1 MKKID
6 KETLIAGIIA
16 VIALIAIVCEMV
28 FGGISTVSI
37 AAAIKDTAGIIVD
50 IMVFFIAFKALVKRD
65 VATFRG
71 KLETAM
77 EEIEKSYA
85 PLIQEHKARETNES
99 DVLKNQELIRYD
111 LAKNLDALFGVEC
124 KDYMRFFELKAQS
137 PDKITFYVRK
147 KFFGEPFI
155 PDIIAAHIKGFC
167 EKKYNQ
173 YSTTYALDKD
183 GANITVSFG
192 KILETNDDIET
203 LISIVDDVLLLYI
216 AEYKKN

>member
-1 MKKID
+1 MKKMD
-6 KETLIAGIIA
+6 NETLKAGIIA
-16 VIALIAIVCEMV
+16 VIAFVAIVCELV

-37 AAAIKDTAGIIVD
+37 ASAVKDAAGILVD
-50 IMVFFIAFKALVKRD
+50 IMVFFLAFKALVKRD
-65 VATFRG
+65 DETFRG

-85 PLIQEHKARETNES
+85 PLIKEHKANETNAS
-99 DVLKNQELIRYD
+99 DVLKNQEFIRYD
-111 LAKNLDALFGVEC
+111 LAKNVDALFGVEC
-124 KDYMRFFELKAQS
+124 KDYMRFFEIKSQS

-147 KFFGEPFI
+147 KFFGEPFT
-155 PDIIAAHIKGFC
+155 PEIIAGHIKGFC

-173 YSTTYALDKD
+173 YSTTYALEKD
-183 GANITVSFG
+183 GANVTVSFG
-192 KILETNDDIET
+192 GALETSEDIKN